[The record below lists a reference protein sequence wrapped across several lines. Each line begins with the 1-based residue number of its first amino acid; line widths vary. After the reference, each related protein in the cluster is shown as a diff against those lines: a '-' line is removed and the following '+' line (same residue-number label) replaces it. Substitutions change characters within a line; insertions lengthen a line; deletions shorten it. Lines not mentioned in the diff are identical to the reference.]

1 MNPGKFQF
9 MILGKSLRSKDCLTV
24 GPVNVKES
32 GHAELLRI
40 PIEKNLSFKKH
51 IENLCRNANYK
62 LHALRCIKNI

>member
-40 PIEKNLSFKKH
+40 PIEKNL
-51 IENLCRNANYK
+51 I
-62 LHALRCIKNI
+62 LRSTLRIYVGMRITDCMLLDV

>member
-24 GPVNVKES
+24 GRVNVKES

-40 PIEKNLSFKKH
+40 PIEKNL
-51 IENLCRNANYK
+51 I
-62 LHALRCIKNI
+62 LRSTLRIYVGMRITNCMLLDV